1 MSLLELELQ
10 AEVDK
15 YATALALLTQQR
27 AGAFP
32 GDLHARMFGSLS
44 FLPELDEVSRRR
56 YEEAN
61 RHAARYCRSLDER
74 YLHPRRCQPEK
85 WLAELRRF
93 FSDVTPFDYKLTRVS
108 RFPGGTVYV
117 TPEPAAPF
125 RQLTLELTR
134 RFPEHPPYAGAFD
147 DVVPHLSVPLLPD
160 EDVSDVEA
168 ELAGRLPV
176 SVRAGEAALY
186 WWEDGA
192 CGTLE
197 TFPFGT
203 SAA

>member
-1 MSLLELELQ
+1 MAHSLLM
-10 AEVDK
+10 V
-15 YATALALLTQQR
+15 
-27 AGAFP
+27 P
-32 GDLHARMFGSLS
+32 V
-44 FLPELDEVSRRR
+44 PELDAVVRRR
-56 YEEAN
+56 LELREPEHLPLQADDI
-61 RHAARYCRSLDER
+61 AAHVTLLAPFGSRE
-74 YLHPRRCQPEK
+74 QVTEGV
-85 WLAELRRF
+85 LAELRRF

-134 RFPEHPPYAGAFD
+134 RFPEHPPYAGAFG

-160 EDVSDVEA
+160 EDVTDVEA
-168 ELAGRLPV
+168 ELADRLPV
-176 SVRAGEAALY
+176 SVHAQEAALY

-197 TFPFGT
+197 TFAFGT

>member
-1 MSLLELELQ
+1 MAHSLLMVPVPDLDPVVRRRLELCAPEHLPLQ
-10 AEVDK
+10 GDD
-15 YATALALLTQQR
+15 TAAHITLLA
-27 AGAFP
+27 P
-32 GDLHARMFGSLS
+32 FGSR
-44 FLPELDEVSRRR
+44 EEVT
-56 YEEAN
+56 
-61 RHAARYCRSLDER
+61 DGV
-74 YLHPRRCQPEK
+74 
-85 WLAELRRF
+85 LAELSRF

-125 RQLTLELTR
+125 RQLTLGLTR

-147 DVVPHLSVPLLPD
+147 DVVPHLSVPLLPG
-160 EDVSDVEA
+160 EDVADVEA

-176 SVRAGEAALY
+176 TVRAQEASLY

>member
-1 MSLLELELQ
+1 MAHSLLM
-10 AEVDK
+10 V
-15 YATALALLTQQR
+15 
-27 AGAFP
+27 P
-32 GDLHARMFGSLS
+32 V
-44 FLPELDEVSRRR
+44 PELDAVVRRR
-56 YEEAN
+56 LE
-61 RHAARYCRSLDER
+61 L
-74 YLHPRRCQPEK
+74 CQPEHLPLEADDTAAHITLLAPFGSREEVTDGV
-85 WLAELRRF
+85 LAELRRF
-93 FSDVTPFDYKLTRVS
+93 FSDVTPFDYQLTRVS

-125 RQLTLELTR
+125 RQLTLGLAR
-134 RFPEHPPYAGAFD
+134 RFPERPPFTGAFD

-160 EDVSDVEA
+160 EDVASVEA

-176 SVRAGEAALY
+176 SVHAQEASLY

>member
-1 MSLLELELQ
+1 MAHSLLM
-10 AEVDK
+10 V
-15 YATALALLTQQR
+15 
-27 AGAFP
+27 P
-32 GDLHARMFGSLS
+32 V
-44 FLPELDEVSRRR
+44 PELDAVVRRR
-56 YEEAN
+56 LELREPEHLPLEAGDSAAHITLLAPFGSREEVT
-61 RHAARYCRSLDER
+61 DGV
-74 YLHPRRCQPEK
+74 
-85 WLAELRRF
+85 LAELRRF
-93 FSDVTPFDYKLTRVS
+93 FSDVTPFDFRLTRVS

-147 DVVPHLSVPLLPD
+147 DVVPHLGVPLLPD
-160 EDVSDVEA
+160 EEVADVEA
-168 ELAGRLPV
+168 ELSGRLPV
-176 SVRAGEAALY
+176 SVRAREAALY

-197 TFPFGT
+197 NFPFGT

>member
-1 MSLLELELQ
+1 MAHSLLM
-10 AEVDK
+10 V
-15 YATALALLTQQR
+15 
-27 AGAFP
+27 P
-32 GDLHARMFGSLS
+32 V
-44 FLPELDEVSRRR
+44 PELDAVVRRR
-56 YEEAN
+56 LELCAPEHLPLQADDTAAHITLLAPFGSREEVT
-61 RHAARYCRSLDER
+61 EGV
-74 YLHPRRCQPEK
+74 
-85 WLAELRRF
+85 LAELRRF

-147 DVVPHLSVPLLPD
+147 DVVPHVSVAQD
-160 EDVSDVEA
+160 EDPSVVRQRLDTFLPLEA
-168 ELAGRLPV
+168 PAH
-176 SVRAGEAALY
+176 EAALV
-186 WWEDGA
+186 WFEET
-192 CGTLE
+192 GTRTLA